1 MQRCFE
7 PATRDKADGQTRV
20 LICDGH
26 GSHVTADFIRHCR
39 EHNIVLLILPPHSL
53 HLTQPLDVAVFGP
66 LKKAMAVELQHIIH
80 TEVLRI
86 QKAEWMSAYLRAR
99 TRALSS
105 SNIISAFSG
114 AGLFPF
120 SLSKVLRRIPEI
132 DSLSSSVKSDTNEAL
147 PLDRTLDPAIIP
159 SSPIEVSTFQTA
171 RSTLLRY
178 MSENPAFHTSDD
190 LNFKDA
196 RHISSATPPL
206 RALLDLSSEGEPSK
220 LIMCGV
226 MG

>member
-1 MQRCFE
+1 MLV
-7 PATRDKADGQTRV
+7 P
-20 LICDGH
+20 
-26 GSHVTADFIRHCR
+26 
-39 EHNIVLLILPPHSL
+39 EH
-53 HLTQPLDVAVFGP
+53 
-66 LKKAMAVELQHIIH
+66 
-80 TEVLRI
+80 
-86 QKAEWMSAYLRAR
+86 YLRQISFP
-99 TRALSS
+99 LSPVLACFLFHRPKFFV
-105 SNIISAFSG
+105 AF
-114 AGLFPF
+114 P
-120 SLSKVLRRIPEI
+120 
-132 DSLSSSVKSDTNEAL
+132 KSDMNEAL

-220 LIMCGV
+220 FMGLIQLR
-226 MG
+226 